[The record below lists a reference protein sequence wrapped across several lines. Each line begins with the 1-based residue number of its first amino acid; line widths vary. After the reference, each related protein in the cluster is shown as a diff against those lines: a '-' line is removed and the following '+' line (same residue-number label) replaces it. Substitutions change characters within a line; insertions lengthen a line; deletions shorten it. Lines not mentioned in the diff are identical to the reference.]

1 MEKQPK
7 PVLSQK
13 EYLQRYLS
21 KESKKTKKKKN
32 KQPAVSSSKHLKRS
46 VIIDDD
52 INLNDLPS
60 SVNHED
66 DVNLDHLGDE
76 APQVVGFV
84 DERPEEIKLLEK
96 FKSGQ
101 WTALGAKAAEEDA
114 EREASQSE
122 RNRTSHARNA
132 PDDNDDSDLEL
143 QRKTVDKSA
152 KYSTKSRRQDRAA
165 DRSDSDIE
173 LPRKKDGKFGAG
185 GPNRA
190 KDRRRDRDNSQSDS
204 DMELPRK
211 RSKNNSSKKESD
223 RRFTGKPTRKQH
235 GSDEDSDLDVRRPA
249 RKGKKGNVEKKA
261 SDTDSDLEVPRKT
274 ERRGGSD
281 SDLDVSRQRKAK
293 ESNKHSRG
301 TDYQKLSNPR
311 TQRTNSNDDSDQ
323 ELPRERSRKD
333 KSEKRSKYKRD
344 SSSDEGTK
352 SKEKSRYQDS
362 RDKAQRK
369 YKEKKDTEEN
379 TVSRR
384 KHGLGSDMESQRK
397 RRTHG
402 DSDSSDLDVPR
413 KKRGNPGLPQPNDDS
428 DLSPPRKDK
437 RRSRSIERPGRKNDS
452 KNLNPTDSKPRR
464 DEKRKDRKA
473 EENRLEKMQ
482 DGKKAGLQDAKSLKD
497 ELRLLKDREDQM
509 YREMDPELLGK
520 SAEAVVRDRRTGA
533 RRDFEKERRIEAE
546 KAAKSAVRQK
556 KYDRWG
562 KGLKQVQDQEER
574 LVDMAREMSKPFA
587 RYADDDDLEKA
598 LKAQEREGDPML
610 DYIRN
615 HQKESHTIDLTGSGG
630 VRKKYAG
637 SFPPNRFNIGPG
649 HRWDGVDRSNGYE
662 QKWFAAR
669 NAKKA
674 GAEEAWKWSS
684 ADM

>member
-1 MEKQPK
+1 
-7 PVLSQK
+7 
-13 EYLQRYLS
+13 
-21 KESKKTKKKKN
+21 
-32 KQPAVSSSKHLKRS
+32 S

-211 RSKNNSSKKESD
+211 RSKNISSKNESD

-274 ERRGGSD
+274 ERRRGSD

-293 ESNKHSRG
+293 ESYKHSRG

-333 KSEKRSKYKRD
+333 KSEKRS
-344 SSSDEGTK
+344 
-352 SKEKSRYQDS
+352 
-362 RDKAQRK
+362 
-369 YKEKKDTEEN
+369 N
-379 TVSRR
+379 
-384 KHGLGSDMESQRK
+384 
-397 RRTHG
+397 
-402 DSDSSDLDVPR
+402 
-413 KKRGNPGLPQPNDDS
+413 
-428 DLSPPRKDK
+428 
-437 RRSRSIERPGRKNDS
+437 
-452 KNLNPTDSKPRR
+452 
-464 DEKRKDRKA
+464 
-473 EENRLEKMQ
+473 
-482 DGKKAGLQDAKSLKD
+482 
-497 ELRLLKDREDQM
+497 
-509 YREMDPELLGK
+509 
-520 SAEAVVRDRRTGA
+520 
-533 RRDFEKERRIEAE
+533 
-546 KAAKSAVRQK
+546 
-556 KYDRWG
+556 
-562 KGLKQVQDQEER
+562 LKQVQDQEER

-615 HQKESHTIDLTGSGG
+615 HQKESHTIDLTGRLHISGCS
-630 VRKKYAG
+630 KAPDKMPKLNF
-637 SFPPNRFNIGPG
+637 SII
-649 HRWDGVDRSNGYE
+649 RSKF
-662 QKWFAAR
+662 QVAAV
-669 NAKKA
+669 
-674 GAEEAWKWSS
+674 
-684 ADM
+684 